1 MDGIELTEQE
11 KQFLVML
18 YNIGQNV
25 IEATSNELLIDNV
38 FFDKNDLF
46 NLFSKLGVEDYII

>member
-25 IEATSNELLIDNV
+25 IETTSNELLIDHN
-38 FFDKNDLF
+38 FFDRNDLF
-46 NLFSKLGVEDYII
+46 NLFCKLGVEDYI